1 MRMKRSGKLT
11 DDILPLRVI
20 KSDGLTD
27 DELDILLDDLF
38 KDEILDTDD
47 SLEAIQDAIIEAEFW
62 ESLEE
67 L

>member
-1 MRMKRSGKLT
+1 MKRSGKLT